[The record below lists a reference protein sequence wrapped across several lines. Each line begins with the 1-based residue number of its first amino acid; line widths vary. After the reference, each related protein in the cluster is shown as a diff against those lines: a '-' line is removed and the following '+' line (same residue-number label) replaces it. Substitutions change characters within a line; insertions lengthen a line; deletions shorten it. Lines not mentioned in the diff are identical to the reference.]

1 MALINEEK
9 IVALD
14 APGMSM
20 AWYADTES
28 LMQAVENKDIEI
40 GIDFPDGFAAGAA
53 AG

>member
-1 MALINEEK
+1 MRRGCQW
-9 IVALD
+9 
-14 APGMSM
+14 PG
-20 AWYADTES
+20 ADTES